1 MRGPTGDEILK
12 TPPPELRVS
21 SKTAQAY
28 LDVRRKILTGE
39 YPAHQLLLPKQI
51 EEEHHINN
59 TTTQMLLM
67 RLANEGLVKVNP
79 IKERTW
85 PNNAS
90 LNEYRVADLTHT
102 QKILALRQQA
112 GLPDVTQESHAP
124 DKEILLLKIQY
135 ADAEIARLLALAEG
149 EKVVVS
155 RKRERRAD
163 KTIVAISDLYA
174 PFWFADVLPDLELA
188 SSDAYQLMERLG
200 KKPARCTETVE
211 VVQARSVER
220 VLFELSPDDP
230 APLLKVQRHTFDAED
245 YPLALEFLTVRG
257 DSYRLRYSF
266 SIHPEQ
272 IPLPKQETETH

>member
-28 LDVRRKILTGE
+28 LNVRRKILTGE
-39 YPAHQLLLPKQI
+39 YSANQVLIPKTI

-90 LNEYRVADLTHT
+90 LNEYRVADLTHDY
-102 QKILALRQQA
+102 KMLVLRQQTE
-112 GLPDVTQESHAP
+112 LPDVTLKSHAP
-124 DKEILLLKIQY
+124 EKETLLLKIQY
-135 ADAEIARLLALAEG
+135 ADAEIAQLLALAEG
-149 EKVVVS
+149 EKVVVY

-163 KTIVAISDLYA
+163 KTVVAISDLYA
-174 PFWFADVLPDLELA
+174 PFWFADVFPELEQTG
-188 SSDAYQLMERLG
+188 SDAYQLMQRIG
-200 KKPARCTETVE
+200 KKPTICTETVE
-211 VVQARSVER
+211 VIQARSVER
-220 VLFELSPDDP
+220 ILFELSLDDP
-230 APLLKVQRHTFDAED
+230 APLFKIQRHTIDGD
-245 YPLALEFLTVRG
+245 NHPLAVEFLTIRS
-257 DSYRLRYSF
+257 DCYRLQYSF
-266 SIHPEQ
+266 S
-272 IPLPKQETETH
+272 L